1 MALRYCFKKGHYPFQ
16 VTLRPMGNSCAHF
29 RMEQIFPLFSR
40 AFTHKEL
47 TKIIIIVL
55 LTRAKHKG
63 TLFNGKVLDLLIYI
77 I

>member
-1 MALRYCFKKGHYPFQ
+1 
-16 VTLRPMGNSCAHF
+16 MGNSCAHF
-29 RMEQIFPLFSR
+29 RMGHIFPLFSR
-40 AFTHKEL
+40 AFTHKKL

-55 LTRAKHKG
+55 LICAKHKD

>member
-1 MALRYCFKKGHYPFQ
+1 
-16 VTLRPMGNSCAHF
+16 MGNSCAHF
-29 RMEQIFPLFSR
+29 RMGHIFPLFSR
-40 AFTHKEL
+40 AFTHKKL

-55 LTRAKHKG
+55 LTCAKHKD